1 MIHPRFTTIGGLL
14 YSTGMGPPK
23 KTQQTVHAVGYIRV
37 STAEQAEHGV
47 GLDAQRQQI
56 EAECERR
63 GWTLIAI
70 HEDAGASG
78 KALKGRPGL
87 SAALQSIEAGDADTL
102 VVAKL
107 DRLSRSLIDFATLL
121 QSAHDQGWNLVALD
135 LGIDLGT
142 PAGEFLASVM
152 ASAAQWERRIIGART
167 KDALAI
173 KRAQGVRL
181 GRPVSIDP
189 LIAERIRAEHAA
201 GESLTAIAQKLNKER
216 VPTARG
222 GAKWYPST
230 VRAVAR

>member
-1 MIHPRFTTIGGLL
+1 
-14 YSTGMGPPK
+14 MGRPK
-23 KTQQTVHAVGYIRV
+23 KTLQTVHAVGYIRV
-37 STAEQAEHGV
+37 STAEQAENGV
-47 GLDAQRQQI
+47 GLDAQRARI

-63 GWTLIAI
+63 GWTLVAI
-70 HEDAGASG
+70 HEDRGASG

-87 SAALQSIEAGDADTL
+87 AAALAMIEDGAADTL

-173 KRAQGVRL
+173 KKAQGVRL
-181 GRPVSIDP
+181 GRPISIDP
-189 LIAERIRAEHAA
+189 LVAERIRTEHAA
-201 GESLTAIAQKLNKER
+201 GLTLTAIAEGLNREG

-230 VRAVAR
+230 VRAVVN